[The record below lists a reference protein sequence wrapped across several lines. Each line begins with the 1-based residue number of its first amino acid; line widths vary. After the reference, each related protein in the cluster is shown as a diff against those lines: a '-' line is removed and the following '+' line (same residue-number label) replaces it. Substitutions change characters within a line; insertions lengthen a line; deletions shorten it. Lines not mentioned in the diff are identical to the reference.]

1 MFLLYQKLSN
11 PQTILT
17 MSTFSFKEVI
27 QREKEQ
33 LRLRR
38 KKLGQEHGTPEQ
50 ENWFGIAMSGGGIRS
65 ATINLGFLQ
74 TLNKF
79 GILQKS
85 DYLST
90 VSGGG
95 YTHAYVQATTKQE
108 GDLNKLFTPGHIA
121 SMRKH
126 GEYLTPGQG
135 IWKSANTFLL
145 AVAFV
150 VSWLMSLVS
159 PLIVGGIV
167 YYLIDVV
174 VGFLGENPLK
184 ATTELA
190 KWCEWWALAIVGG
203 LMLLHFVINI
213 ALNFHLSVSKQF
225 NKVETGL
232 AVVGLALYGWILL
245 SDVKT
250 GIRPTDSM
258 LVDYAIN
265 AVLLFVLGF
274 FTNPNALSF
283 HRYYRK
289 QLADLFL
296 RFSGSH
302 KNMALKDVFDAA
314 SEKKTD
320 YLAPYPL
327 INTCLNLQNPGGGDK
342 FKGSKASDY
351 FLLSPLFCGS
361 KLTRYVPTDRYLDY
375 RRMTLPAA
383 VTISAAA
390 VNPGLGIYSSKL
402 LSVLMTVFNARL
414 GFWISNPL
422 KSEKSRAIVWWPIY
436 FFKELLGRIGLGN
449 KMINISDGGHI
460 ENLGVYELL
469 RRGCRLIVA
478 VDAGEDKIYAFTD
491 LNNLIIRARNELG
504 LEIRFRDDQ
513 HPEDLIRPRPSQ
525 VYSQKRFS
533 VADIYQWWDDKKV
546 IDPTTQEEKN
556 QIVNFDKP
564 RKVGTFVYV
573 KSAVLAPAGKPYLSE
588 DDDPLKYGTYKYKIY
603 HPEFPHESTGD
614 QFFDEIQWESYFQ
627 LGRYIGADV
636 LGVKD
641 LEQYEEKTAPQISVE
656 QMLAWFDDKTPLF
669 EQPSVPRGVVAGDEE
684 GVFESMKGAV
694 PVVNEVKYQM

>member
-1 MFLLYQKLSN
+1 
-11 PQTILT
+11 
-17 MSTFSFKEVI
+17 MSTLTFKEVI

-38 KKLGQEHGTPEQ
+38 KKLAQEHGTPEQ

-65 ATINLGFLQ
+65 ATINLGFLK

-95 YTHAYVQATTKQE
+95 YTHSYVQATVKE
-108 GDLNKLFTPGHIA
+108 KGDFNQLFTPEHIA
-121 SMRKH
+121 GLRKH
-126 GEYLTPGQG
+126 GEYLTPGHG
-135 IWKSANTFLL
+135 ISKSGNTFLM
-145 AVAFV
+145 AVAFL

-159 PLIVGGIV
+159 PIIVGGIL
-167 YYLIDVV
+167 YYLFDVII
-174 VGFLGENPLK
+174 GFIGKNPLE
-184 ATTELA
+184 ATSGLA
-190 KWCEWWALAIVGG
+190 RSIEWWGLVFVGG
-203 LMLLHFVINI
+203 LLLIHFLANI
-213 ALNFHLSVSKQF
+213 LLNFNLGISKQF
-225 NKVETGL
+225 NKVESVL
-232 AVVGLALYGWILL
+232 AVLGLALYFWILL
-245 SDVKT
+245 CGIKT
-250 GIRPTDSM
+250 GQRPTDSV

-265 AVLLFVLGF
+265 GVLLFVLGF

-296 RFSGSH
+296 QYSGNQ
-302 KNMALKDVFDAA
+302 KNIPIKDIFNAGSD
-314 SEKKTD
+314 KKTD

-327 INTCLNLQNPGGGDK
+327 INTCLNLQNPGGGEK
-342 FKGSKASDY
+342 FKGTKASDY
-351 FLLSPLFCGS
+351 FLLSPFYCGS
-361 KLTRYVPTDRYLDY
+361 KLTCYVPTDRYQDY
-375 RRMTLPAA
+375 RQMTLPAA

-390 VNPGLGIYSSKL
+390 VNPGLGIYSNKL

-422 KSEKSRAIVWWPIY
+422 KLERSRAIVWWPVY
-436 FFKELLGRIGLGN
+436 FFKELLGRIGLNN

-469 RRGCRLIVA
+469 RRGCRLILA
-478 VDAGEDKIYAFTD
+478 VDAGEDAIYTFFD

-513 HPEDLIRPRPSQ
+513 QPEDLIRPRPSQ
-525 VYSQKRFS
+525 VYSKKRFA
-533 VADIYQWWDDKKV
+533 VADIYQWWEDRKV
-546 IDPTTQEEKN
+546 INPETQKEEN
-556 QIVNFDKP
+556 QIVNFDEP
-564 RKVGTFVYV
+564 RKMGTFIYV
-573 KSAVLAPAGKPYLSE
+573 KSSVLAPAGKPYLSE
-588 DDDPLKYGTYKYKIY
+588 NDDPLKYGTYKYKIY
-603 HPEFPHESTGD
+603 HPEFPHEATSD

-636 LGVKD
+636 LGIKD
-641 LEQYEEKTAPQISVE
+641 LEQYEEKPAPQLSVE
-656 QMLAWFDDKTPLF
+656 ELLAWFDDKTALF
-669 EQPSVPRGVVAGDEE
+669 APPAPARGVMAGDD
-684 GVFESMKGAV
+684 GDVFESLKVEAKQ
-694 PVVNEVKYQM
+694 VKYQM

>member
-1 MFLLYQKLSN
+1 
-11 PQTILT
+11 
-17 MSTFSFKEVI
+17 MSAYTFKEVI

-33 LRLRR
+33 LRQRR
-38 KKLGQEHGTPEQ
+38 KKLNQEHGTPEQ

-79 GILQKS
+79 GILQKA

-95 YTHAYVQATTKQE
+95 YTHAYVQATVKE
-108 GDLNKLFTPGHIA
+108 KGDFSQLFTPEHIA
-121 SMRKH
+121 RLRKH

-135 IWKSANTFLL
+135 LWKTANTFLL

-150 VSWLMSLVS
+150 VSWLMSLIS
-159 PLIVGGIV
+159 PTIVVGIL
-167 YYLIDVV
+167 YYLFDVIF
-174 VGFLGENPLK
+174 GFIGENPL
-184 ATTELA
+184 APTSSLA
-190 KWCEWWALAIVGG
+190 YSIEWWALAVVGG
-203 LMLLHFVINI
+203 LMLIHFVANI
-213 ALNFHLSVSKQF
+213 LLNYNLSVSKQF
-225 NKVETGL
+225 NKAESAL
-232 AVVGLALYGWILL
+232 AVVGLVLYGWILL

-250 GIRPTDSM
+250 GVRPTDAQ

-296 RFSGSH
+296 QFAGTH
-302 KNMALKDVFDAA
+302 ENMALKDVFKID
-314 SEKKTD
+314 SDKKAD

-342 FKGSKASDY
+342 FKGTKASDY

-361 KLTRYVPTDRYLDY
+361 KLTCYVASDRYDDY
-375 RRMTLPAA
+375 RQMTLPAA

-390 VNPGLGIYSSKL
+390 VNPGLGIYSNKL
-402 LSVLMTVFNARL
+402 LSVLMTLFNARL

-422 KSEKSRAIVWWPIY
+422 KLEKNRAIVWWPIY
-436 FFKELLGRIGLGN
+436 FFKELLGRIGLNN
-449 KMINISDGGHI
+449 KKINISDGGHI

-469 RRGCRLIVA
+469 RRGCRLIIA
-478 VDAGEDKIYAFTD
+478 VDAGSDALYTFFD

-504 LEIRFRDDQ
+504 LEIRFRHDEQ
-513 HPEDLIRPRPSQ
+513 PEELIRPRPSQ
-525 VYSQKRFS
+525 VYSKKRFA
-533 VADIYQWWDDKKV
+533 VADIYQWWEDRKV
-546 IDPTTQEEKN
+546 IDPATQKEKN
-556 QIVNFDKP
+556 EIVNFDKP

-588 DDDPLKYGTYKYKIY
+588 NDDPLKYGTYKYKIY
-603 HPEFPHESTGD
+603 HPDFPHESTAD
-614 QFFDEIQWESYFQ
+614 QFFDEIQWEAYYQ

-636 LGVKD
+636 LGIND
-641 LEQYEEKTAPQISVE
+641 LEQYEEKPAPQLSVE
-656 QMLAWFDDKTPLF
+656 QMLAWFDDKTALF
-669 EQPSVPRGVVAGDEE
+669 APEAAPRGSTAGADDD
-684 GVFESMKGAV
+684 VFESMKE
-694 PVVNEVKYQM
+694 PTKEVKYQM

>member
-1 MFLLYQKLSN
+1 
-11 PQTILT
+11 
-17 MSTFSFKEVI
+17 MSTYTFKEVI

-33 LRLRR
+33 LRQRR
-38 KKLGQEHGTPEQ
+38 KKLNQEHGTPEQ

-79 GILQKS
+79 GLLQKA
-85 DYLST
+85 DYMST

-95 YTHAYVQATTKQE
+95 YTHAYVQATAKE
-108 GDLNKLFTPGHIA
+108 KGDFSQMFTPEHIA
-121 SMRKH
+121 GLRKH

-135 IWKSANTFLL
+135 LWKSANTFLL
-145 AVAFV
+145 AVAFF
-150 VSWLMSLVS
+150 VSWLMSLIS
-159 PLIVGGIV
+159 PIIVAGIL
-167 YYLIDVV
+167 YYLFDVIF
-174 VGFLGENPLK
+174 GFIGENPL
-184 ATTELA
+184 APTSSLA
-190 KWCEWWALAIVGG
+190 YSIEWWALAIVGG
-203 LMLLHFVINI
+203 LMLIHFVANI
-213 ALNFHLSVSKQF
+213 LLNYNLSVSKQF
-225 NKVETGL
+225 NKAESAL
-232 AVVGLALYGWILL
+232 AVIGLALYGWILL
-245 SDVKT
+245 SEVKT
-250 GIRPTDSM
+250 GERPTDSM

-296 RFSGSH
+296 QFARTH
-302 KNMALKDVFDAA
+302 KNMALKDIFKID
-314 SEKKTD
+314 SDKKAD

-327 INTCLNLQNPGGGDK
+327 INTCLNLQNPGGGEK
-342 FKGSKASDY
+342 FKGTKASDY

-361 KLTRYVPTDRYLDY
+361 KLTCYVASDRYDDY
-375 RRMTLPAA
+375 RQMTLPAA

-390 VNPGLGIYSSKL
+390 VNPGLGIYSNKL
-402 LSVLMTVFNARL
+402 LSVLMTLFNARL

-422 KSEKSRAIVWWPIY
+422 KLEKTRAIVWWPIY
-436 FFKELLGRIGLGN
+436 FFKELLGRIGLNN
-449 KMINISDGGHI
+449 KKINISDGGHI

-478 VDAGEDKIYAFTD
+478 VDAGSDALYTFFD

-504 LEIRFRDDQ
+504 LEIRFRHDEQ
-513 HPEDLIRPRPSQ
+513 PEELIRPRPSQ
-525 VYSQKRFS
+525 VYSKKRFA
-533 VADIYQWWDDKKV
+533 VADIYQWWEDRKV
-546 IDPTTQEEKN
+546 IDPATQQEKN
-556 QIVNFDKP
+556 EIVNFDRP

-603 HPEFPHESTGD
+603 HPDFPHESTAD
-614 QFFDEIQWESYFQ
+614 QFFDEIQWEAYYQ

-636 LGVKD
+636 LGVND
-641 LEQYEEKTAPQISVE
+641 LEQYEEKTAPQLSVE
-656 QMLAWFDDKTPLF
+656 QLLAWFDDKTALF
-669 EQPSVPRGVVAGDEE
+669 APEAAPRTTVAGADED
-684 GVFESMKGAV
+684 VFESAKA
-694 PVVNEVKYQM
+694 PVKEVKYQM

>member
-1 MFLLYQKLSN
+1 
-11 PQTILT
+11 
-17 MSTFSFKEVI
+17 MSIFSFKEVI
-27 QREKEQ
+27 LREKEQ
-33 LRLRR
+33 LRTRR
-38 KKLGQEHGTPEQ
+38 KKLNQEHGAPEQ

-79 GILQKS
+79 GILQQA

-95 YTHAYVQATTKQE
+95 YTHAYVQATAREK
-108 GDLNKLFTPGHIA
+108 GDLTQMFTAEHIEA
-121 SMRKH
+121 MRKH

-135 IWKSANTFLL
+135 AWKTANTFLL
-145 AVAFV
+145 TIAFL
-150 VSWLMSLVS
+150 VSWLMSLIS
-159 PLIVGGIV
+159 PLIVAGIA
-167 YYLIDVV
+167 YYLFDILFGLV
-174 VGFLGENPLK
+174 GENPLK
-184 ATTELA
+184 ATSSLA
-190 KWCEWWALAIVGG
+190 YNIEWWALAVVGG
-203 LMLLHFVINI
+203 LMLVHFVANI
-213 ALNFHLSVSKQF
+213 ALNYNLNISKQF
-225 NKVETGL
+225 NKLESAI
-232 AVVGLALYGWILL
+232 AVFGLALYVWILL

-250 GIRPTDSM
+250 GHRATDS
-258 LVDYAIN
+258 VVADYAIN
-265 AVLLFVLGF
+265 ALLLFVLGF

-296 RFSGSH
+296 RFSGVY
-302 KNMALKDVFDAA
+302 KNIALTDVFNAA
-314 SEKKTD
+314 SDRKAD

-351 FLLSPLFCGS
+351 FLLSPLYCGS
-361 KLTRYVPTDRYLDY
+361 KLTGYVATDRYLDY
-375 RRMTLPAA
+375 RNMTLPAA

-390 VNPGLGIYSSKL
+390 VNPGLGMYSNKI
-402 LSVLMTVFNARL
+402 LSVLMTLFNARL

-422 KSEKSRAIVWWPIY
+422 KLEKSRAIVWWPVY
-436 FFKELLGRIGLGN
+436 FFNELLGRIGLGN

-469 RRGCRLIVA
+469 RRGCRLIIA

-491 LNNLIIRARNELG
+491 LNNLLIRARNELG
-504 LEIRFRDDQ
+504 LEIRFRHDQ
-513 HPEDLIRPRPSQ
+513 QPEELIRPRPSQ
-525 VYSQKRFS
+525 VYSKQRFA
-533 VADIYQWWDDKKV
+533 VADIYQWWEDRKV
-546 IDPTTQEEKN
+546 INPETQKEEN
-556 QIVNFDKP
+556 QIINFDTP

-627 LGRYIGADV
+627 LGRYIGAEA
-636 LGVKD
+636 LGVTD
-641 LEQYEEKTAPQISVE
+641 LEQYETSAPPQLTVE
-656 QMLAWFDDKTPLF
+656 QLLAWFDDKTALF
-669 EQPSVPRGVVAGDEE
+669 APSAVSRGAVADEE
-684 GVFESMKGAV
+684 GLFESVKAGEPAAR
-694 PVVNEVKYQM
+694 EVRYQM

>member
-1 MFLLYQKLSN
+1 
-11 PQTILT
+11 
-17 MSTFSFKEVI
+17 MSTYTFKEVI

-33 LRLRR
+33 LRQRR
-38 KKLGQEHGTPEQ
+38 KKLNQEHGTPEQ

-79 GILQKS
+79 GILQKA
-85 DYLST
+85 DYMST

-95 YTHAYVQATTKQE
+95 YTHAYVQATAKE
-108 GDLNKLFTPGHIA
+108 KGDFGQLFTPEHIA
-121 SMRKH
+121 GLRKH

-135 IWKSANTFLL
+135 LWKSANTFLL

-150 VSWLMSLVS
+150 VSWLMSLIS
-159 PLIVGGIV
+159 PVIVAGII
-167 YYLIDVV
+167 YYLFDVIF
-174 VGFLGENPLK
+174 GFIGENPL
-184 ATTELA
+184 APTSSLA
-190 KWCEWWALAIVGG
+190 YSIEWWALAIVGG
-203 LMLLHFVINI
+203 LMLVHFVANI
-213 ALNFHLSVSKQF
+213 LLNYNLGISKQF
-225 NKVETGL
+225 NKAESAL
-232 AVVGLALYGWILL
+232 AVIGLALYGWILL
-245 SDVKT
+245 SEVKT
-250 GIRPTDSM
+250 GERPTDSM

-296 RFSGSH
+296 QFAGTH
-302 KNMALKDVFDAA
+302 KNMALKDIFKID
-314 SEKKTD
+314 SDKKAD

-327 INTCLNLQNPGGGDK
+327 INTCLNLQNPGGGEK
-342 FKGSKASDY
+342 FKGTKASDY

-361 KLTRYVPTDRYLDY
+361 KLTCYVASDRYDDY
-375 RRMTLPAA
+375 RQMTLPAA

-390 VNPGLGIYSSKL
+390 VNPGLGIYSNKL

-422 KSEKSRAIVWWPIY
+422 KLEKTRAIVWWPIY
-436 FFKELLGRIGLGN
+436 FFKELLGRIGLNN
-449 KMINISDGGHI
+449 KKINISDGGHI

-478 VDAGEDKIYAFTD
+478 VDAGSDALYTFFD

-504 LEIRFRDDQ
+504 LEIRFRHDEQ
-513 HPEDLIRPRPSQ
+513 PEDLIRPRPSQ
-525 VYSQKRFS
+525 VYSKKRFA
-533 VADIYQWWDDKKV
+533 VADIYQWWEDRKV
-546 IDPTTQEEKN
+546 IDPATQKEKN
-556 QIVNFDKP
+556 EIVNFDRP

-603 HPEFPHESTGD
+603 HPDFPHESTAD
-614 QFFDEIQWESYFQ
+614 QFFDEIQWEAYYQ

-636 LGVKD
+636 LGVND
-641 LEQYEEKTAPQISVE
+641 LEQYEEKPAPQLSVE
-656 QMLAWFDDKTPLF
+656 QLLAWFDDKTALF
-669 EQPSVPRGVVAGDEE
+669 APEAAPRTTVAGADED
-684 GVFESMKGAV
+684 VFESAKA
-694 PVVNEVKYQM
+694 PVKEVKYQM

>member
-1 MFLLYQKLSN
+1 
-11 PQTILT
+11 
-17 MSTFSFKEVI
+17 MSTYTFREVI

-33 LRLRR
+33 LRQRR
-38 KKLGQEHGTPEQ
+38 KKLNQEHGMPEQ

-79 GILQKS
+79 GILQKA
-85 DYLST
+85 DYMST

-95 YTHAYVQATTKQE
+95 YTHAYVQATAKE
-108 GDLNKLFTPGHIA
+108 KGDFSQLFTPEHIA
-121 SMRKH
+121 GLRKH

-135 IWKSANTFLL
+135 LWKSANTFLL

-150 VSWLMSLVS
+150 VSWLMSLIS
-159 PLIVGGIV
+159 PIIVAGIL
-167 YYLIDVV
+167 YYLFDVIF
-174 VGFLGENPLK
+174 GFIGENPLA
-184 ATTELA
+184 ATSSLA
-190 KWCEWWALAIVGG
+190 HSIEWWALAIVGG
-203 LMLLHFVINI
+203 LMLIHFVANI
-213 ALNFHLSVSKQF
+213 LLNYNLSVSKQF
-225 NKVETGL
+225 NKAESAL

-250 GIRPTDSM
+250 GGRPTDSQ

-296 RFSGSH
+296 QFAGTH
-302 KNMALKDVFDAA
+302 KNMALKDIFKID
-314 SEKKTD
+314 SDKKAD

-342 FKGSKASDY
+342 FKGTKASDY

-361 KLTRYVPTDRYLDY
+361 KLTCYVASDRYDDY
-375 RRMTLPAA
+375 RQMTLPAA

-390 VNPGLGIYSSKL
+390 VNPGLGIYSNKL
-402 LSVLMTVFNARL
+402 LSVLMTLFNARL

-422 KSEKSRAIVWWPIY
+422 KLEKTRAIVWWPIY
-436 FFKELLGRIGLGN
+436 FFKELLGRIGLNN
-449 KMINISDGGHI
+449 KKINISDGGHI

-478 VDAGEDKIYAFTD
+478 VDAGSDALYTFFD

-504 LEIRFRDDQ
+504 LEIRFRHDEQ
-513 HPEDLIRPRPSQ
+513 PEELIRPRPSQ
-525 VYSQKRFS
+525 VYSKKRFA
-533 VADIYQWWDDKKV
+533 VADIYQWWEDRKV
-546 IDPTTQEEKN
+546 IDPATQKEKN
-556 QIVNFDKP
+556 EIVNFDRP

-603 HPEFPHESTGD
+603 HPDFPHESTAD
-614 QFFDEIQWESYFQ
+614 QFFDEIQWEAYYQ
-627 LGRYIGADV
+627 LGCYIGADV
-636 LGVKD
+636 LGVSD
-641 LEQYEEKTAPQISVE
+641 LEQYEEKPAPQLSVE
-656 QMLAWFDDKTPLF
+656 QLLAWFDDKTALF
-669 EQPSVPRGVVAGDEE
+669 APEAAPRTTVAGADED
-684 GVFESMKGAV
+684 VFESAKA
-694 PVVNEVKYQM
+694 PVKEVKYQM